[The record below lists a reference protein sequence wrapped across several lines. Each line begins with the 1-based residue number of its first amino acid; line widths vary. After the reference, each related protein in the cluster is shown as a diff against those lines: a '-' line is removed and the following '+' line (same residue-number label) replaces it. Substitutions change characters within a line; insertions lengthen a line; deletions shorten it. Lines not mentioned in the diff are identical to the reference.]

1 MCLQLFHDILTVL
14 IIGIKGDKREMTLL
28 SFVIPCY
35 RSEQTIE
42 RVIDEIEKT
51 VGEREN
57 YDYEVIAVNDCS
69 PDNVYEILSNI
80 ARTNKKIK
88 VINFAKNMGKHSA
101 VLAGHSYVSGEYV
114 VDIDDDYQSP
124 TNCLW
129 KLLEPVI
136 NDECDVATASY
147 PHKKESLLKR
157 MGSDFNAYMGEKLFN
172 KKHGLRFENFII
184 MKRFVSDEIIRYK
197 NPFPYLEGLILGV
210 TKRIKM
216 VEMEQR
222 ERGDDKKSG
231 FTLKKSFDLFANG
244 MTAFSTKP
252 LRAASVMG
260 FMFSFAGILWGIVLI
275 VKKLINPKVLIGYT
289 STAVIMLVTSGI
301 IMYLLGMIGEYIGR
315 IYICLNNIP
324 QYVIKETINIEDD
337 YKNVTSNEY

>member
-1 MCLQLFHDILTVL
+1 
-14 IIGIKGDKREMTLL
+14 
-28 SFVIPCY
+28 
-35 RSEQTIE
+35 
-42 RVIDEIEKT
+42 
-51 VGEREN
+51 
-57 YDYEVIAVNDCS
+57 
-69 PDNVYEILSNI
+69 
-80 ARTNKKIK
+80 
-88 VINFAKNMGKHSA
+88 
-101 VLAGHSYVSGEYV
+101 
-114 VDIDDDYQSP
+114 
-124 TNCLW
+124 
-129 KLLEPVI
+129 
-136 NDECDVATASY
+136 
-147 PHKKESLLKR
+147 
-157 MGSDFNAYMGEKLFN
+157 
-172 KKHGLRFENFII
+172 
-184 MKRFVSDEIIRYK
+184 
-197 NPFPYLEGLILGV
+197 
-210 TKRIKM
+210 M

-324 QYVIKETINIEDD
+324 Q
-337 YKNVTSNEY
+337 

>member
-1 MCLQLFHDILTVL
+1 
-14 IIGIKGDKREMTLL
+14 
-28 SFVIPCY
+28 
-35 RSEQTIE
+35 
-42 RVIDEIEKT
+42 
-51 VGEREN
+51 
-57 YDYEVIAVNDCS
+57 
-69 PDNVYEILSNI
+69 
-80 ARTNKKIK
+80 
-88 VINFAKNMGKHSA
+88 
-101 VLAGHSYVSGEYV
+101 
-114 VDIDDDYQSP
+114 
-124 TNCLW
+124 
-129 KLLEPVI
+129 
-136 NDECDVATASY
+136 
-147 PHKKESLLKR
+147 
-157 MGSDFNAYMGEKLFN
+157 
-172 KKHGLRFENFII
+172 
-184 MKRFVSDEIIRYK
+184 
-197 NPFPYLEGLILGV
+197 
-210 TKRIKM
+210 M